1 MIEPENSEILFARH
15 GAAGVV
21 TLNRPKAL
29 NALTRNMIRQ
39 LRAALDGWRNDP
51 AVTRVVITA
60 EGGRAF
66 SAGGDLREIYDA
78 GRADRHAEALGFFR
92 EEYEL
97 NAAIKRYPK
106 PYVALIDGIV
116 MGGGVGVSIHGSHR
130 VAGERFLFAM
140 PEVGIGF
147 FPDVGG
153 TWFLPRLS
161 GEVGTYCA
169 LTGERLATAD
179 AVRAG
184 VATHFVP
191 AARHAEL
198 LDALGGT
205 VSVDAT
211 LAAFSGAAG
220 EGTVAKRREAIDR
233 LFAGPG
239 VENILARLDGEA
251 SADGGHSEWARA
263 TAATIRTKAPLSLK
277 IALAQIRRGATWTFA
292 QCMQAEF
299 RIVSRVLR
307 GFDFYEGVRAVIVEK
322 DNQPH
327 WRPSR
332 LEDIDATQVERHFAP
347 SDEELDL
354 A

>member
-78 GRADRHAEALGFFR
+78 GRAGRHAEALGFFR

-97 NAAIKRYPK
+97 NAVIKRYPK

-239 VENILARLDGEA
+239 VEDILARLDGEVGA
-251 SADGGHSEWARA
+251 GGVDTEWARA

-277 IALAQIRRGATWTFA
+277 IALAQIRHGATWTFA

-307 GFDFYEGVRAVIVEK
+307 GHDFYEGVRAVIVDK
-322 DNQPH
+322 DNQPR

-332 LEDIDATQVERHFAP
+332 LEDVDATQVEQHFAAI
-347 SDEELDL
+347 DEELDL
-354 A
+354 P